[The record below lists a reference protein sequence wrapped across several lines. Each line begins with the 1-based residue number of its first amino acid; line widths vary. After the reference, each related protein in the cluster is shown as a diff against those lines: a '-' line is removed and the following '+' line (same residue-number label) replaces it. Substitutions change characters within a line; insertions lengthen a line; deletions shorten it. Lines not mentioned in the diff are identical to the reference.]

1 MLEHIHN
8 FAPEFYGSVTVGER
22 GQVSIPAKVR
32 KDMGIEPSTKLL
44 VFSGKEKNAVMFVKT
59 DSLTDFREFKEQ
71 AKQLHQRLT
80 LDSDLTLME

>member
-1 MLEHIHN
+1 MLEHIQN

-44 VFSGKEKNAVMFVKT
+44 VFSGKEKNAVMFVKA
-59 DSLTDFREFKEQ
+59 DSLTHLLSSASEIITRYKEILSTND
-71 AKQLHQRLT
+71 ANK
-80 LDSDLTLME
+80 